1 MAKHGYDRWKEFFSA
16 MADGLLPYLHLYVKR
31 NMRGGGLGNFVASR
45 RRYQVPVVVDGS
57 AQLGRGTYSTSG
69 SNSLKLVTPTQQTVE
84 QAKSAMRQEEDI
96 SFRDLTSAIK
106 GKPTGLAYQNKKKR
120 PSAKTVLIK
129 TKKSS
134 KRKKKPT
141 VSKAKP
147 KKHHYQDIYS

>member
-1 MAKHGYDRWKEFFSA
+1 M
-16 MADGLLPYLHLYVKR
+16 
-31 NMRGGGLGNFVASR
+31 GGLGNFVASR

-57 AQLGRGTYSTSG
+57 PLLGRGTYSTSG

-96 SFRDLTSAIK
+96 SFGDLTSAIK
-106 GKPTGLAYQNKKKR
+106 GKTTGISYQSKKKR
-120 PSAKTVLIK
+120 PSAKTVLSK

-134 KRKKKPT
+134 KRKKKPS
-141 VSKAKP
+141 SKTKP

>member
-1 MAKHGYDRWKEFFSA
+1 MAKHGSDRWKDFFSA

-57 AQLGRGTYSTSG
+57 ALLGRGTYSTSG

-106 GKPTGLAYQNKKKR
+106 GKTTGISYQSKKKR
-120 PSAKTVLIK
+120 PSAKTVLSK
-129 TKKSS
+129 TKKSL
-134 KRKKKPT
+134 KRKKKPS
-141 VSKAKP
+141 SKTKP